1 MQIAERVIP
10 KYNWQNAQRYL
21 QLKRESAPTFQLD
34 GITVIQCTELSLA
47 YALFVENLPISW
59 LYLKKQKGWVAWEVV
74 HAFTYPQLQ
83 GHGLMTRI
91 YRTAVNRDG
100 IILASGKTQAV
111 GSRALWARFI
121 RTNTFNIWAQD
132 FKNLDQRSLVWYED
146 DEIHCNLELYTKSP
160 VLQDVRLIAV
170 RKRPNGVR
178 TTA

>member
-1 MQIAERVIP
+1 MLILERPIP

-21 QLKRESAPTFQLD
+21 QLKLETAPTRQID
-34 GITVIQCTELSLA
+34 GVTAIYCTELSRA
-47 YALFVENLPISW
+47 YALIVENLPVAW
-59 LYLKKQKGWVAWEVV
+59 LYLVQKPGWVAWEVK

-91 YRTAVNRDG
+91 YRTAVNKDG
-100 IILASGKTQAV
+100 IVLASGKTQAV

-121 RTNTFNIWAQD
+121 RTNTFMIWAQD
-132 FKNLDQRSLVWYED
+132 FKNLDQRSLVWFED
-146 DEIHCNLELYTKSP
+146 DEIQCNIELYTKSP
-160 VLQDVRLIAV
+160 VPHDVRLIAV